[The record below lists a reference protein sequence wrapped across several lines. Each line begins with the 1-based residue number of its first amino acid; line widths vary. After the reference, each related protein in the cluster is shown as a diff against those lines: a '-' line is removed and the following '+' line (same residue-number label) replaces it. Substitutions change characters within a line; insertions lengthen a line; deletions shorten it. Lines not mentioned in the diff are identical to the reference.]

1 MKSQSFVSLV
11 CTIDQNSVNSLDRIN
26 ELQAT
31 LDSLYSDYEIVLVA
45 QRNVKGF
52 LEALMPKLL
61 SSIPSIRYLQLSSN
75 VSDDVIWSAGLE
87 NAIGDFVVLF
97 DLSSDPIDIIERSI
111 NECKAGTDV
120 IVGTCESKK
129 SVSYRLLR
137 PFAQLLLNLSDYNL
151 PKNASSFRCLSR
163 RAANAVTE
171 TGKFHQQFFMR
182 IQKTEYPMK
191 ALQYKSVIPHTRSL
205 NQGFHELIRFMVF
218 NSSAP
223 LRLMSILG
231 FLGSFIGVLF
241 ALYSLVIQLLRNDV
255 VEGWTSTVFMISVFS
270 MLQFMILAFISEY
283 LARILDEQDQK
294 ATYSVV
300 FEKTSSAMINQD
312 RINVWE
318 DSTTSEE
325 NLVATARNN

>member
-11 CTIDQNSVNSLDRIN
+11 CIIDQYSISELDRIK
-26 ELQAT
+26 ELQAN
-31 LDSLYSDYEIVLVA
+31 LDRSFSDYEIILVA
-45 QRNVKGF
+45 QKNVKTL
-52 LEALMPKLL
+52 LENTITKFL
-61 SSIPSIRYLQLSSN
+61 SSVPSVRYLQLSSN
-75 VSDDVIWSAGLE
+75 VSNDVIWSAGLE
-87 NAIGDFVVLF
+87 NAIGDFIVLF
-97 DLSSDPIDIIERSI
+97 DLLFDPFEIIEKSI

-120 IVGTCESKK
+120 IVGTCNCRSTL
-129 SVSYRLLR
+129 SYRLLR
-137 PFAQLLLNLSDYNL
+137 PLAQLLLKLSDYNL
-151 PKNASSFRCLSR
+151 PKNATSFRCLSR

-171 TGKFHQQFFMR
+171 TGKFHHQFFMR

-191 ALQYKSVIPHTRSL
+191 ALLYKSLIPHQRSL
-205 NQGFHELIRFMVF
+205 NQGFHDLIRLMVF

-223 LRLMSILG
+223 LRLMSIIG
-231 FLGSFIGVLF
+231 FCGSFIGILF

-255 VEGWTSTVFMISVFS
+255 VEGWTSTIFLISIFS
-270 MLQFMILAFISEY
+270 MLQFIILAFISEY

-294 ATYSVV
+294 STYSVV

-318 DSTTSEE
+318 ESTTSDE

>member
-31 LDSLYSDYEIVLVA
+31 LDLLFSDYEIVLVA

-52 LEALMPKLL
+52 LETSMPKLL

-151 PKNASSFRCLSR
+151 PKNASTFRCLSR

-218 NSSAP
+218 NSLS
-223 LRLMSILG
+223 
-231 FLGSFIGVLF
+231 
-241 ALYSLVIQLLRNDV
+241 
-255 VEGWTSTVFMISVFS
+255 
-270 MLQFMILAFISEY
+270 
-283 LARILDEQDQK
+283 
-294 ATYSVV
+294 
-300 FEKTSSAMINQD
+300 
-312 RINVWE
+312 
-318 DSTTSEE
+318 
-325 NLVATARNN
+325 

>member
-1 MKSQSFVSLV
+1 MKNQSFVSLV

-52 LEALMPKLL
+52 LEASMPKLL

-151 PKNASSFRCLSR
+151 PKNASTFRCLSR

-241 ALYSLVIQLLRNDV
+241 ALYSLVIQLIRNDV

>member
-31 LDSLYSDYEIVLVA
+31 LDLLYSDYEIVLVA

-52 LEALMPKLL
+52 LEASMPKLL

-151 PKNASSFRCLSR
+151 PKNASTFRCLSR

-182 IQKTEYPMK
+182 IQKTEYSMK

-223 LRLMSILG
+223 LRLMSIFG